1 MVFPSVYDMTN
12 ESMTTVRK
20 QHFWEYFSG
29 ATLNSRWTTNNIQ
42 GTTFAMTDEVDGGFK
57 ILTGATSGDAGAIQ
71 FNNKRQ
77 YEETGCVSIS
87 VWKNSSTASIISK
100 CGFSSELGVFAGSY
114 ALCGIQ
120 SGASFFDLRTRDGTT
135 ATGANSSIAADTSDH
150 VFKIECGASGAS
162 NVVLSIDGVTE
173 VTDTTNL
180 PIIPLQP
187 AFYVSTATTTSKS
200 IQTKYV
206 EAYNT

>member
-100 CGFSSELGVFAGSY
+100 CGFSSELDVFAGSY

-120 SGASFFDLRTRDGTT
+120 SGASFFDLRTRDGST
-135 ATGANSSIAADTSDH
+135 ASGANSSIFADTSYH
-150 VFKIECGASGAS
+150 AFKIECDAS

-187 AFYVSTATTTSKS
+187 AFYVSIPTTASKS

-206 EAYNT
+206 ECYNT